1 MQGKNELLLH
11 PKKEVKPMADYRN
24 NSNLVR
30 GLRDNNPLNIKP
42 AGFSYQNQ
50 IGVDDIGEGIFTDT
64 IYGLRAAALDLY
76 TAYYVHGRKTLTDI
90 ISVFAPASDGNDVN
104 AYINYVSDQTG
115 IDPNADI
122 GMNGDVL
129 FKVMRAMANMEL
141 GESNAAIIPD
151 QDFITGIQSAN
162 KAEIAVI
169 TVAAVGTGGVI
180 LIVILIF
187 FIISR
192 SKKKKAN

>member
-1 MQGKNELLLH
+1 
-11 PKKEVKPMADYRN
+11 MADYRS

-104 AYINYVSDQTG
+104 AYINYVSNQTG

-169 TVAAVGTGGVI
+169 TVAAVGTGGLI

>member
-11 PKKEVKPMADYRN
+11 PKKEVKPMADYRSN
-24 NSNLVR
+24 NNLVR

-169 TVAAVGTGGVI
+169 TVAAVGTGGLI

>member
-11 PKKEVKPMADYRN
+11 PKKEVKPMADYRSN
-24 NSNLVR
+24 NNLVR

-169 TVAAVGTGGVI
+169 TVAAVGTGGLI

-192 SKKKKAN
+192 SKKKKTN

>member
-1 MQGKNELLLH
+1 MQAKNELLLH
-11 PKKEVKPMADYRN
+11 PKKEVKPMADYRS
-24 NSNLVR
+24 NSNLER

-169 TVAAVGTGGVI
+169 TVAAVGTGGLI

-192 SKKKKAN
+192 SKKKKSN